1 MSHHGW
7 VGVIPETSLAKA
19 LQSPFG
25 RLFPARSHSYSS
37 HAISLLAGAFGPLQE
52 RQGAPSS
59 KPPNEAGFT
68 FFGQFIDHDLT
79 EFRVIGPEFAFI
91 PQNPV
96 IGQRQR
102 VLEDGDPT
110 TTNGRTGRLDLD
122 SVYGLLGGP
131 DLELFENAGR
141 FRLRESGGKAV
152 DIVRAVDYRD
162 GRLIADPR
170 NDENKI
176 VVQLQVLFERLHNKL
191 HIEASEGGTA
201 ALLDAISATRARVS
215 AIYRR
220 IVLFD
225 YLPRVADP
233 DVVVSVWARLAANS
247 SLYQQM
253 NRRVRT
259 ALDPL
264 LDRLLTG
271 LLPDVDDGAGADATR
286 KDILANL
293 IAMPVEFSH
302 AAFRLGHS
310 QLLDGYQ
317 LNPGKRLPLFS
328 TGRPP
333 MSGDTR
339 DLRGNSKID
348 DDLIIRWADF
358 FGAAAQ
364 NGAPLDASLP
374 ASVFRLP
381 PPTIGEPPISLA
393 ERNIRRGVDFG
404 LPSGQEV
411 ASSLDTVYGNVSALT
426 ADEVLPDSVRALY
439 PEVLAVEPSLS
450 VTTPLWFYILRESE
464 IQAAS
469 KTHLGSVGSYI
480 VAETILGSLAAT
492 RGFDLAAAMSNYLQ
506 KVEDVKTA
514 PSSSENDIFTFVH
527 LLHFLGEPGF

>member
-25 RLFPARSHSYSS
+25 RLFPARSHSYGS

-52 RQGAPSS
+52 QEGPPSS
-59 KPPNEAGFT
+59 KPRNEAGFT

-79 EFRVIGPEFAFI
+79 EFRVVGPEFAFI
-91 PQNPV
+91 PQNPI

-131 DLELFENAGR
+131 DLELFDDDGR
-141 FRLRESGGKAV
+141 FRLRESGSKAV
-152 DIVRAVDYRD
+152 DIVRQVDYRD

-176 VVQLQVLFERLHNKL
+176 VVQLHVLFERLHNKL
-191 HIEASEGGTA
+191 HIEASEGGTE

-233 DVVVSVWARLAANS
+233 DVVVSVWARLASNN

-264 LDRLLTG
+264 LDPLLTG
-271 LLPDVDDGAGADATR
+271 PLQSDDGPAADAVR
-286 KDILANL
+286 KEILANL

-310 QLLDGYQ
+310 QLLDGYK
-317 LNPGKRLPLFS
+317 LNPGKSLPLFF

-333 MSGDTR
+333 MSGDPR
-339 DLRGNSKID
+339 DLRGNAPIE

-364 NGAPLDASLP
+364 KGGPLDASLP

-411 ASSLDTVYGNVSALT
+411 ASSLDAVYGNVSALT

-439 PEVLAVEPSLS
+439 PEVLSVEPSLS

-469 KTHLGSVGSYI
+469 ETHLGSVGSYI

-492 RGFDLAAAMSNYLQ
+492 RGFDLATAMNDYLL

-514 PSSSENDIFTFVH
+514 SSSSENDIFTFVH
-527 LLHFLGEPGF
+527 LLKFLGEPGF